1 MTRIYLLSIAIVY
14 LLASLRIA
22 SDRER
27 IAIYRL
33 SKFVGFRGPGIII
46 TLLLFDRCTKIKI
59 GDTGFMI
66 TSDIAKIKS
75 VLLPVQTNEK
85 LYVTDAVVID
95 NFINAGGGIKAIARK
110 KYL

>member
-1 MTRIYLLSIAIVY
+1 VTRIYLLSIAILY

-33 SKFVGFRGPGIII
+33 SKFIGFRGPGIII
-46 TLLLFDRCTKIKI
+46 TLLLIDRCTKIKI

-66 TSDIAKIKS
+66 TSDIAEIKG

-85 LYVTDAVVID
+85 LYVTDAVLID
-95 NFINAGGGIKAIARK
+95 KFINAVGGIKAIARK
-110 KYL
+110 QHR